1 MLNGSNLYELA
12 KCYTDAIEE
21 TNLEFDSIF
30 GPAYKGIFL
39 GSIVATLLSEKGKNF
54 PLCFNRKEEKDH
66 GEGGSIIGDKPSGD
80 VLIIDDVLS
89 AGTAGR
95 ESIELIKEVSANP
108 KAFIVGL
115 DRQEKGNTDNSASQE
130 LCDEYNIEFI
140 SIINLDTLIE
150 FVKSDTQFNNYLDEL
165 NEYREVWGA

>member
-1 MLNGSNLYELA
+1 MLSNLSAFYA
-12 KCYTDAIEE
+12 SYINDNDIEAD
-21 TNLEFDSIF
+21 FIF

-39 GSIVATLLSEKGKNF
+39 GSIVATLLSEQGKNF

-66 GEGGSIIGDKPSGD
+66 GEGVSIIGDKPSGD

-115 DRQEKGNTDNSASQE
+115 DRQEKGNTDSSASQE